1 MKTLKTIGL
10 LLALALCVKLAAAE
24 APSVT
29 LPELAAQIQTLEKQQ
44 VVLTGQIVGACK
56 SGCKMWVAAG
66 DYKEGDL
73 FTLVRAKDD
82 AFKFDT
88 QATGKQV
95 VMHGF
100 AVASYMDYCADAEKG
115 GKAAEEAAA
124 EKAAGTCAAPV
135 KLNDAAAAT
144 TAEATGE
151 ASAEASGE
159 KKLQDLTFFATSV
172 EYK

>member
-1 MKTLKTIGL
+1 MKTNKFFGWM
-10 LLALALCVKLAAAE
+10 LATLFSVSLVAAE
-24 APSVT
+24 VPTVT
-29 LPELAAQIQTLEKQQ
+29 LPELAAGIQTLEKTE

-88 QATGKQV
+88 ESTGKQV
-95 VMHGF
+95 VLHGY

-115 GKAAEEAAA
+115 GEAAQHAAE

-151 ASAEASGE
+151 

>member
-1 MKTLKTIGL
+1 MKRFTTLGL
-10 LLALALCVKLAAAE
+10 LLVLALGLRTAFAAADSE
-24 APSVT
+24 AVETLT
-29 LPELAAQIQTLEKQQ
+29 LPELAAKIEAVEKQE

-66 DYKEGDL
+66 DYKDGDL

-95 VMHGF
+95 VMRGF
-100 AVASYMDYCADAEKG
+100 AVASYMDYCADA
-115 GKAAEEAAA
+115 AAA
-124 EKAAGTCAAPV
+124 GEQAAVEHAAKVAEDDCKAPV
-135 KLNDAAAAT
+135 NT
-144 TAEATGE
+144 NAEAK
-151 ASAEASGE
+151 AER
-159 KKLQDLTFFATSV
+159 KLQDLTFFATTV